1 MTRTRKVKI
10 YIGENKVQKLPLRNK
25 KYEAKNQEQKMA
37 QKSLKVKYVIDIW
50 FKQWVKIVYII

>member
-25 KYEAKNQEQKMA
+25 KYEAKNQEQKMK
-37 QKSLKVKYVIDIW
+37 QKMYYC
-50 FKQWVKIVYII
+50 KICN